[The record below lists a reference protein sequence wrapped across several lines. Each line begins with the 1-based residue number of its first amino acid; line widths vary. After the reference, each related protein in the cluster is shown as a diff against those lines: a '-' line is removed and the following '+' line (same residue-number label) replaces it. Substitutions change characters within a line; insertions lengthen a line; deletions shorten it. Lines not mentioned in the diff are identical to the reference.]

1 MGGIIEDIGL
11 PHCFVMRLDI
21 KLYGK
26 WLYSRDDITLLV
38 KMVNI
43 GLLRLDDSAGIK
55 IIGKYRLER
64 WKEAFDV
71 AAENVGQG
79 QLSLFAPWEA

>member
-1 MGGIIEDIGL
+1 MGGIIKDIGI

-26 WLYSRDDITLLV
+26 WLYSLDDVTLLV
-38 KMVNI
+38 KMIDI
-43 GLLRLDDSAGIK
+43 GLLKLDDSAGVK
-55 IIGKYRLER
+55 IIGKYPQEQ

-71 AAENVGQG
+71 AAENAGQG
-79 QLSLFAPWEA
+79 QLSFFAP